1 MGMQQTDPDR
11 RTGPVQTRPKRS
23 DVRARI
29 IAAARE
35 SFLRNGYQRTNLGE
49 VAAQAGFSK
58 GAVYSNFG
66 GKSDLFTEVINEQ
79 TSAVTG
85 SVLAS
90 SRRLASVIADP
101 TAVARIADD
110 LTEQII
116 GGESTLAM
124 LAEVRV
130 LASTD
135 PELSE
140 VYGRLRSTQRQ
151 HLLDDLRRRAA
162 DLGLEI
168 DFDEARANLL
178 LTLVQS
184 LATEYAAAPD
194 AMPPSLIAD
203 TLQIA
208 IRGVLR

>member
-1 MGMQQTDPDR
+1 MDR
-11 RTGPVQTRPKRS
+11 TSPLDTPTPVQARPKRA

-35 SFLRNGYQRTNLGE
+35 SFLKNGYQRTNLGE

-90 SRRLASVIADP
+90 SHRLAIAVADPAAITQIADE
-101 TAVARIADD
+101 
-110 LTEQII
+110 LTSQIVN
-116 GGESTLAM
+116 GESSLALLAELRTLAG
-124 LAEVRV
+124 A
-130 LASTD
+130 D

-140 VYGRLRSTQRQ
+140 VYGSLRSVQRR
-151 HLLDDLRRRAA
+151 HLLDDLRQRA
-162 DLGLEI
+162 DELGLEV
-168 DFDEARANLL
+168 DFDEAVANLL

-184 LATEYAAAPD
+184 LAIEHVAAPD
-194 AMPPSLIAD
+194 AMPASLITE
-203 TLQIA
+203 TLQVA

>member
-1 MGMQQTDPDR
+1 MDR
-11 RTGPVQTRPKRS
+11 PSPVQSRPKRA
-23 DVRARI
+23 DVRARL

-35 SFLRNGYQRTNLGE
+35 SFLKNGYQRTNLGE

-58 GAVYSNFG
+58 GAVYSNFD
-66 GKSDLFTEVINEQ
+66 GKADLFTEVINEQ

-90 SRRLASVIADP
+90 SRQLAIAIADP
-101 TAVARIADD
+101 AAVARIADD
-110 LTEQII
+110 LTSQIVS
-116 GGESTLAM
+116 GESTLAM
-124 LAEVRV
+124 LAEFRV

-140 VYGRLRSTQRQ
+140 VYGRLRNTQRR
-151 HLLDDLRRRAA
+151 HLLDDLRCRAV

-168 DFDEARANLL
+168 DFDEPAANLL

-184 LATEYAAAPD
+184 LATEYAASPA
-194 AMPPSLIAD
+194 AMPPQLIAD
-203 TLQIA
+203 TLRIA
-208 IRGVLR
+208 IRGVLW